1 MYHYTESGLTTV
13 WLANGYHY
21 DVINGEHFTSIDDVD
36 GLHRLIGKIL
46 VNRCKPLVADEI
58 RFIRVEMNMSQ
69 KVLATLLGVDI
80 QTVARWEKG
89 QTSLPRTADV
99 ALRALYAESIDE
111 TSDVGHLLRIL
122 VDSQVQKSMEKLVFE
137 ERGHVWQRAV

>member
-21 DVINGEHFTSIDDVD
+21 DVINGEQFTSIDDVD

-46 VNRCKPLVADEI
+46 VNRCKPLGADEI

-69 KVLATLLGVDI
+69 
-80 QTVARWEKG
+80 
-89 QTSLPRTADV
+89 
-99 ALRALYAESIDE
+99 
-111 TSDVGHLLRIL
+111 
-122 VDSQVQKSMEKLVFE
+122 
-137 ERGHVWQRAV
+137 

>member
-21 DVINGEHFTSIDDVD
+21 DVINGEQFTSIDDVD

-111 TSDVGHLLRIL
+111 TSDVGHLLRIQ
-122 VDSQVQKSMEKLVFE
+122 VDSQVQQSMEKLVFE

>member
-21 DVINGEHFTSIDDVD
+21 DVINGEQFTSIDDVD

-122 VDSQVQKSMEKLVFE
+122 VDSQVQKYMEKLVFE

>member
-21 DVINGEHFTSIDDVD
+21 DVINGEQFISIDDVD

>member
-13 WLANGYHY
+13 WLANGYHC
-21 DVINGEHFTSIDDVD
+21 DVVDGERFTSIDDVD

-46 VNRCKPLVADEI
+46 VNRSNPLVADEI
-58 RFIRVEMNMSQ
+58 RFIRIEMNMSQ
-69 KVLATLLGVDI
+69 KALAALLGVDV

-99 ALRALYAESIDE
+99 SLRALYVESIDE
-111 TSDVGHLLRIL
+111 ASGVGHFLRIL
-122 VDSQVQKSMEKLVFE
+122 ADSEAQQSIEKLIFE
-137 ERGHVWQRAV
+137 ERGHRWQRAV

>member
-21 DVINGEHFTSIDDVD
+21 DAINGEQFTSIDDVD

>member
-13 WLANGYHY
+13 WLANGYHCGIV
-21 DVINGEHFTSIDDVD
+21 DGEHFTSIDDVE
-36 GLHRLIGKIL
+36 GLHRLISKVL
-46 VNRCKPLVADEI
+46 VNRCRPLAADEI
-58 RFIRVEMNMSQ
+58 RFIRIEMNMSQ
-69 KVLATLLGVDI
+69 KALAILLGVDV

-99 ALRALYAESIDE
+99 ALRALYVESIE
-111 TSDVGHLLRIL
+111 EASDVGHFLRIL
-122 VDSQVQKSMEKLVFE
+122 ADSEVLQSMEKLIFE

>member
-21 DVINGEHFTSIDDVD
+21 DVINGELFTSIDDVD

>member
-21 DVINGEHFTSIDDVD
+21 DVINGEQFTSIDDVD

-89 QTSLPRTADV
+89 QTSLPRTTDV

>member
-21 DVINGEHFTSIDDVD
+21 DVINGEQFTSIDDVD

-111 TSDVGHLLRIL
+111 TSDVGYLLRIL

>member
-21 DVINGEHFTSIDDVD
+21 DVINGEQFTSIDDVD

-99 ALRALYAESIDE
+99 ALRALYAESTDE

>member
-21 DVINGEHFTSIDDVD
+21 DVINGEQFTSIDDVD

-46 VNRCKPLVADEI
+46 VNRCKALVADEI

-122 VDSQVQKSMEKLVFE
+122 VDSQVQQSMEKLVFE
-137 ERGHVWQRAV
+137 ERGHVWQRAL

>member
-21 DVINGEHFTSIDDVD
+21 DVINGEQFTSIDDVD

-80 QTVARWEKG
+80 QTIARWEKG

>member
-21 DVINGEHFTSIDDVD
+21 DVINGEQFTSIDDVD

-122 VDSQVQKSMEKLVFE
+122 VDSQVQKSMKKLVFE

>member
-21 DVINGEHFTSIDDVD
+21 DVIDGEPFTSIDDVD
-36 GLHRLIGKIL
+36 GLHRLIGRIL
-46 VNRCKPLVADEI
+46 VNRCNPLIADEI
-58 RFIRVEMNMSQ
+58 RFIRIEMNMSQ
-69 KVLATLLGVDI
+69 KALATLLGVDV

-89 QTSLPRTADV
+89 RTSLPRTADV

-111 TSDVGHLLRIL
+111 TSDVGHFLRIL
-122 VDSQVQKSMEKLVFE
+122 VDSEVQQSMERLIFE
-137 ERGHVWQRAV
+137 ERGHVWQRTA

>member
-13 WLANGYHY
+13 WLANGYHR
-21 DVINGEHFTSIDDVD
+21 DVIDGEHFTSIDDVD

-46 VNRCKPLVADEI
+46 VNRCSPLVADEI
-58 RFIRVEMNMSQ
+58 RFIRIEMNMSQ
-69 KVLATLLGVDI
+69 KSLATLLGVDV

-89 QTSLPRTADV
+89 QSNLPRTADV
-99 ALRALYAESIDE
+99 ALRALYVESIDE
-111 TSDVGHLLRIL
+111 ASDVGHFLRIL
-122 VDSQVQKSMEKLVFE
+122 ADSEVQQSMEKLIFE

>member
-21 DVINGEHFTSIDDVD
+21 DVINGEQFTSIDDVD

-111 TSDVGHLLRIL
+111 TCDVGHLLRIL

>member
-21 DVINGEHFTSIDDVD
+21 DVINGEQFTSIDDVD

-122 VDSQVQKSMEKLVFE
+122 VDPQVQKSMEKLVFE

>member
-21 DVINGEHFTSIDDVD
+21 DVINGEQFTSIDDVD

>member
-21 DVINGEHFTSIDDVD
+21 DVINGEQFTSIDDVD

-69 KVLATLLGVDI
+69 KVLAALLGVDI

>member
-21 DVINGEHFTSIDDVD
+21 DVIDGEQFTSIDDVD
-36 GLHRLIGKIL
+36 GLHQLIGRIL
-46 VNRCKPLVADEI
+46 VNRCNPLVAGEI
-58 RFIRVEMNMSQ
+58 RFIRIEMNMSQ
-69 KVLATLLGVDI
+69 KALATLLGVDV

-111 TSDVGHLLRIL
+111 TSDVGHFLRIL
-122 VDSQVQKSMEKLVFE
+122 VDSEVQQSMERLIFE
-137 ERGHVWQRAV
+137 ERGHVWQRTA

>member
-21 DVINGEHFTSIDDVD
+21 DVINGEQFTSIDDVD

-137 ERGHVWQRAV
+137 ERGHVWQRAI